1 MCARLRVSAVVSA
14 VLLPIVVIVAYA
26 RARIEHGVPT
36 DYRLFGPTGADILS
50 GHWNLVYADPQN
62 MGGPFQLVPFGIAR
76 LLDVQAVLP
85 WTIFY
90 TCAITLLVF
99 VFCVLVPVSGRS
111 GEVRWMFWVTFVVAG
126 AAVVA
131 NFIPSA
137 VYGGHPAEMMVPLLW
152 IVAAGLAK
160 DQRFATAGIVI
171 GISAGFESWGIL
183 GAVLI
188 FVAVKPRVVRAAISC
203 ILTIAV
209 VYGPFAATGVF
220 RLFGFHWHVSSG
232 SAWGLLFPHLTSFP
246 WSLRVVQA
254 LVATI
259 AGFVVARLTRS
270 TWYAI
275 WLAPLAIVGAR
286 LLLDPLLFPQA
297 SQRRSRSGS
306 GSLGRSP
313 SSPSQYSSW
322 SSWRSPRP

>member
-1 MCARLRVSAVVSA
+1 
-14 VLLPIVVIVAYA
+14 
-26 RARIEHGVPT
+26 
-36 DYRLFGPTGADILS
+36 
-50 GHWNLVYADPQN
+50 
-62 MGGPFQLVPFGIAR
+62 
-76 LLDVQAVLP
+76 VQAVLP

-286 LLLDPLLFPQA
+286 LLLDPLLFGYYWIAAATVALSALAALVSVRQWIPA
-297 SQRRSRSGS
+297 GVAAALAIWFWFPGPEPLVSVAVLVVVVVALTATVTVARGRESRAVH
-306 GSLGRSP
+306 
-313 SSPSQYSSW
+313 
-322 SSWRSPRP
+322 